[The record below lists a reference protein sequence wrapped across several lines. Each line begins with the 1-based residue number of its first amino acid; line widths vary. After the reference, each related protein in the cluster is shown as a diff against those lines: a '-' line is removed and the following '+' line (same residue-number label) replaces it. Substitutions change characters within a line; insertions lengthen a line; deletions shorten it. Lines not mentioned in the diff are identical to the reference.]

1 MVFFQPNVSVSGR
14 LLNDSGSIICETSS
28 PLLLLVWVARRSI
41 PKMLASFSS
50 LPSIFGYLVLKQR
63 DEKHN
68 WTRHHEKT
76 LYLRTGV
83 HTGSVG
89 LVSIWSL
96 RSLRKKSSAII
107 WKPLS
112 SGRSDNDRWDRT
124 FCISAIVVAAIAGEV
139 SIWLQRSH
147 SAHVETGLDIGQA
160 RALCY
165 KQFLDILLTV
175 LYVLSIQTEWKP
187 QLPPLSNVWGV
198 F

>member
-50 LPSIFGYLVLKQR
+50 LPSIFGYLVLKKR

-68 WTRHHEKT
+68 WTRHHEKN

-83 HTGSVG
+83 HSGSVS
-89 LVSIWSL
+89 VSIWSL

-112 SGRSDNDRWDRT
+112 SDRSDNDRWDT
-124 FCISAIVVAAIAGEV
+124 KSVP
-139 SIWLQRSH
+139 SQRSL
-147 SAHVETGLDIGQA
+147 SLRSLE
-160 RALCY
+160 R
-165 KQFLDILLTV
+165 FLYDCSDLIA
-175 LYVLSIQTEWKP
+175 IIWKP
-187 QLPPLSNVWGV
+187 G
-198 F
+198 FI

>member
-1 MVFFQPNVSVSGR
+1 M
-14 LLNDSGSIICETSS
+14 
-28 PLLLLVWVARRSI
+28 VWVAKRSI

-68 WTRHHEKT
+68 WTRHHEKN

-83 HTGSVG
+83 HSGSVG

-96 RSLRKKSSAII
+96 RSLRKKKFSD
-107 WKPLS
+107 
-112 SGRSDNDRWDRT
+112 RSDHMKTT
-124 FCISAIVVAAIAGEV
+124 FQRSQRQWSLRYKKCSISTIVVAAIAGEV

-147 SAHVETGLDIGQA
+147 SDHMETYIGQA

-165 KQFLDILLTV
+165 KKFLDILLTV
-175 LYVLSIQTEWKP
+175 LHVLSIQTEWKP

>member
-1 MVFFQPNVSVSGR
+1 MVFFQLNVSLSGR
-14 LLNDSGSIICETSS
+14 LLNDSGSIIRETSS

-68 WTRHHEKT
+68 WTRHHEKN

-83 HTGSVG
+83 HSGFHMIVAIAEKKKFSDHMKTTFQRSQRQ
-89 LVSIWSL
+89 
-96 RSLRKKSSAII
+96 RSLRYKTCS
-107 WKPLS
+107 
-112 SGRSDNDRWDRT
+112 
-124 FCISAIVVAAIAGEV
+124 ISAIVVAAIAGEV

-147 SAHVETGLDIGQA
+147 SDHMETGLYVGQA

-165 KQFLDILLTV
+165 K
-175 LYVLSIQTEWKP
+175 
-187 QLPPLSNVWGV
+187 
-198 F
+198 